1 VSKGGAKDG
10 ANDRAR
16 DGKLPAAAKDGSVAA
31 VATGRALAGRE
42 AEARAERFL
51 LARGMTLVA
60 RNYRCRLG
68 EIDLVLRERDSL
80 VMVEV
85 RYRRS
90 AAFGGA
96 LASVDARKR
105 ARVVAAAGHFLAAHP
120 ALAKLGC
127 RFDVVAVSGQD
138 AAGKGGTDEAGLE
151 WIRAAFMAD
160 DGW

>member
-1 VSKGGAKDG
+1 MSGSGRKGPRGPGA
-10 ANDRAR
+10 A
-16 DGKLPAAAKDGSVAA
+16 PAA
-31 VATGRALAGRE
+31 RAEAGRD

-51 LARGMTLVA
+51 LARGMALVA

-90 AAFGGA
+90 AAYGGA
-96 LASVDARKR
+96 AASVDARKR
-105 ARVVAAAGHFLAAHP
+105 ARLVAAAGHFLAAHP
-120 ALAKLGC
+120 ALARLAC
-127 RFDVVAVSGQD
+127 RFDVVAIDGTGT
-138 AAGKGGTDEAGLE
+138 AGKAEGDDAGIE

-160 DGW
+160 EGW